1 MQQLW
6 HVISKNRLVLKEH
19 NRCMSIFYIIFLSVI
34 VKSGNESYK
43 PISEYDQSFVDI
55 KVAK

>member
-1 MQQLW
+1 MY
-6 HVISKNRLVLKEH
+6 VYFFK
-19 NRCMSIFYIIFLSVI
+19 FFFLSVI

>member
-1 MQQLW
+1 MYVYFLYYFF
-6 HVISKNRLVLKEH
+6 ILF
-19 NRCMSIFYIIFLSVI
+19 ILSVI

>member
-1 MQQLW
+1 MY
-6 HVISKNRLVLKEH
+6 VY
-19 NRCMSIFYIIFLSVI
+19 FYIIFLSVI